1 MPLYIALMT
10 LFLAVIL
17 LFHNHRTHPGS
28 VWISG
33 SLVVISLLN
42 ITHYLSFT
50 GVSVFWLAVTFNH
63 LTPLYYLL
71 GPFLFF
77 YVRATLSDRVGLS
90 RRDAWHFVP
99 FLLHV
104 VGMLPYLFKP
114 WSYKIWVAGEMIR
127 DVHNMVLIP
136 DLSLFPVEANVTLRP
151 LSWLSYTGFSLYV
164 LWRFSR
170 NYPGKRRIRF
180 GAAKPILGFMAAFL
194 VVCLMTELS
203 YTALT
208 IEYFVK
214 FDLKTAE
221 FVSTPWTSL
230 TIAGIAII
238 PFILLLFP
246 QILYGIPKWRESPEA
261 EPLRADSVPPS
272 EETAASHEVRHVEA
286 APDPGRTLEDASA
299 KFRDLAD
306 RIPAFIEGHQLYLD
320 PDFNLDDLA
329 EHMKVP
335 KHHLYYCFKDIL
347 NTRFTRMRSEFRV
360 RHAQGLID
368 RGETDRKTLEAIGTE
383 SGFSSRSAF
392 LVAFREI
399 TGMSPL
405 EYLRRSGSSSA

>member
-1 MPLYIALMT
+1 MPLYIALIT

-33 SLVVISLLN
+33 SLVIISLLN

-50 GVSVFWLAVTFNH
+50 GVSVFWLALTFNH
-63 LTPLYYLL
+63 LTPIYYLL

-104 VGMLPYLFKP
+104 VGMLPYLIKP
-114 WSYKIWVAGEMIR
+114 WSYKVWVAGEMIR

-151 LSWLSYTGFSLYV
+151 LSWLSYTVFSLYL

-170 NYPGKRRIRF
+170 NYPAQRRIRF
-180 GAAKPILGFMAAFL
+180 EAARPILGFMAAFL

-214 FDLKTAE
+214 FDLQTPE
-221 FVSTPWTSL
+221 FVSTPWTRITS
-230 TIAGIAII
+230 AGIAII

-246 QILYGIPKWRESPEA
+246 QILYGIPKWRETPELEA
-261 EPLRADSVPPS
+261 EQSTLDLAPEQAPHND
-272 EETAASHEVRHVEA
+272 EVRH
-286 APDPGRTLEDASA
+286 PGQTALPIQSPEDAST
-299 KFRDLAD
+299 KFRDLAE
-306 RIPAFIEGHQLYLD
+306 RIPAYIGTHQLYLD

-368 RGETDRKTLEAIGTE
+368 RGETERKTLEAIGME

-405 EYLRRSGSSSA
+405 EYLRRNGSSSA

>member
-1 MPLYIALMT
+1 MPLYIALIT

-28 VWISG
+28 VWISA
-33 SLVVISLLN
+33 SLVIISLLN

-50 GVSVFWLAVTFNH
+50 GDSVFWLAVTFNH
-63 LTPLYYLL
+63 LTPFYYLL

-90 RRDAWHFVP
+90 RRDVWHFVP

-114 WSYKIWVAGEMIR
+114 WSYKLWVAGEMIH

-151 LSWLSYTGFSLYV
+151 LSWLGYTVFSLYV

-170 NYPGKRRIRF
+170 NYPAQRRIRF
-180 GAAKPILGFMAAFL
+180 EAARPILGFMAAFL

-214 FDLKTAE
+214 FDLKTPE
-221 FVSTPWTSL
+221 FVTTPWTIRTS
-230 TIAGIAII
+230 AGIAII

-246 QILYGIPKWRESPEA
+246 QILYGIPKWPESMEA
-261 EPLRADSVPPS
+261 EPQKAPTPHAP
-272 EETAASHEVRHVEA
+272 EKTAHSDEARHVEP
-286 APDPGRTLEDASA
+286 APVFIAPQEDATA
-299 KFRDLAD
+299 KFRDLAE
-306 RIPAFIEGHQLYLD
+306 RIPAFIDSHKLYLD

-329 EHMKVP
+329 DRMKVP
-335 KHHLYYCFKDIL
+335 KHHVYYCFKDIL
-347 NTRFTRMRSEFRV
+347 NTRFTRMRSEYRV
-360 RHAQGLID
+360 RHAKGLID
-368 RGETDRKTLEAIGTE
+368 KGETERMTLEAIGME

-405 EYLRRSGSSSA
+405 EYLRRTSSASE

>member
-1 MPLYIALMT
+1 MPLYIALIT

-33 SLVVISLLN
+33 SLVIISLLN

-50 GVSVFWLAVTFNH
+50 GVSVFWLALTFNH
-63 LTPLYYLL
+63 LTPIYYLL

-90 RRDAWHFVP
+90 RRDAWHFLP

-104 VGMLPYLFKP
+104 VGMLPYLIKP
-114 WSYKIWVAGEMIR
+114 WSYKVWVAGEMIR

-151 LSWLSYTGFSLYV
+151 LSWLSYTVFSLYL

-170 NYPGKRRIRF
+170 NYPAQRRIRF
-180 GAAKPILGFMAAFL
+180 EAARPILGFMAAFL

-214 FDLKTAE
+214 FDLQTPE
-221 FVSTPWTSL
+221 FVSTPWTRITS
-230 TIAGIAII
+230 AGIAII

-246 QILYGIPKWRESPEA
+246 QILYGIPKWRETPELETLKA
-261 EPLRADSVPPS
+261 ASVPET
-272 EETAASHEVRHVEA
+272 EETSHIYEINPVEDT
-286 APDPGRTLEDASA
+286 PVSGQTLEDAST
-299 KFRDLAD
+299 KFRDLAE
-306 RIPAFIEGHQLYLD
+306 RIPAYIGTHQLYLD

-329 EHMKVP
+329 DHMKVP

-368 RGETDRKTLEAIGTE
+368 RGETERKTLEAIGME

-405 EYLRRSGSSSA
+405 EYLRRNGSSSA